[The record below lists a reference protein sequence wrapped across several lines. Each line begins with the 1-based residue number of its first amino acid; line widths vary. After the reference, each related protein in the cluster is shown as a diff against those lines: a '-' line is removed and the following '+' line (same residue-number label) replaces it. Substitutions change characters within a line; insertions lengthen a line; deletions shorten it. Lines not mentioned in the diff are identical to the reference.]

1 MRSDILYLPPITAR
15 DLAGDI
21 RAQTRDALAIAGAW
35 LDTAGQPRTAL
46 IAHIWLRDMSLFS
59 EMTAEWNDWVTMK
72 PYRRV
77 AFQTGG

>member
-35 LDTAGQPRTAL
+35 LDNAGASRERLL

-59 EMTAEWNDWVTMK
+59 EMTAEWN
-72 PYRRV
+72 
-77 AFQTGG
+77 A